1 MRKMRKMFFG
11 LMLGGALLSIFG
23 CGGANMALVKGQEKL
38 DLNDQSVGLL
48 SVRISNVNK
57 PGYQPELFYAR
68 IHQLLEA
75 DKKDSVSV
83 SIKDDPYHSE
93 KDKYNE
99 YLLSFNLKSG
109 RYTLETLFAHYKIP
123 LLLSAHCNVPLNASF
138 DIKPGKVVYL
148 GKVNATIVERTND
161 DQERA
166 GSLIPLLDQAM
177 AGFSSGTFK
186 VSIDDNFETDI
197 NAYREQYPALRGVNI
212 ERTVI
217 ITQKPTVAQK

>member
-1 MRKMRKMFFG
+1 MRSLKKLVFG
-11 LMLGGALLSIFG
+11 LMLCGAYLSLLG

-48 SVRISNVNK
+48 SVKISNENK
-57 PGYQPELFYAR
+57 PGYQPELFHAML
-68 IHQLLEA
+68 HQLLES

-83 SIKDDPYHSE
+83 SIKDDPYRTE

-109 RYTLETLFAHYKIP
+109 RYTLDSLFGKYKIP
-123 LLLSAHCNVPLNASF
+123 LLMNAICNVPLNAGF
-138 DIKPGKVVYL
+138 EIKPGKVVYL
-148 GKVNATIVERTND
+148 GKINATIVERTKD

-166 GSLIPLLDQAM
+166 GSLLPLMDQSL

-186 VSIDDNFETDI
+186 VSIDDNYEADI
-197 NAYREQYPALRGVNI
+197 KAYREQYPALRSMNI
-212 ERTVI
+212 EKTVI
-217 ITQKPTVAQK
+217 SSQTPTVAQK